1 MSPRQ
6 AENFLVKRATR
17 ESLFTAAY
25 VGIGLT
31 AVFVVGYLTFG
42 SRFFH
47 FPRPML
53 PFLIVGLTGALI
65 YAAVQLRG
73 AGLALLM
80 IALLYLAQVA
90 MTPPI
95 RPNSLAVAATFA
107 LPIGFA
113 LLAAAYVQ
121 KALVRL
127 KFGRFVVMGLF
138 LAAGYAIMMVL
149 FLVRSRVEVFVE
161 TVFKQ
166 AFLGFKV
173 GAAMGLGFELIDL
186 FGPRPGH
193 GYAYDEPT

>member
-1 MSPRQ
+1 
-6 AENFLVKRATR
+6 VTKATR

-25 VGIGLT
+25 IVIGLT
-31 AVFVVGYLTFG
+31 AVIVVGYLTYRH
-42 SRFFH
+42 RFFY

-53 PFLIVGLTGALI
+53 PFLVVGLTGALI

-73 AGLALLM
+73 AGLAILV

-95 RPNSLAVAATFA
+95 RPNSLAGAATYA

-121 KALVRL
+121 KSLVRL
-127 KFGRFVVMGLF
+127 KFGRFIVMGLF
-138 LAAGYAIMMVL
+138 VASGYAVMMVL
-149 FLVRSRVEVFVE
+149 FLVRSRVDVFFD

-166 AFLGFKV
+166 AFLGLKL
-173 GAAMGLGFELIDL
+173 GAAMGLGFELVDL

-193 GYAYDEPT
+193 VHDYDRSPA